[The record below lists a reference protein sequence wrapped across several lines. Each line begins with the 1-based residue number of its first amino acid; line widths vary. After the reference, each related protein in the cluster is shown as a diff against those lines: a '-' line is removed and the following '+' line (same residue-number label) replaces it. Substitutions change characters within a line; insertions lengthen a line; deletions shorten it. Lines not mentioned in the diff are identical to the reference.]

1 MPAGWGPRR
10 EAATVKAGWLPSYGS
25 QLASLSPRGEKGSR
39 NGRWLVGCTGNY
51 RRFVRLRRTQRNAT
65 RPHQTNRVAVLDTG
79 RLADL
84 AARGENPK
92 NSRPD
97 SFPLRSV
104 ETKGRGWMEIV
115 DAVASRNGAAA
126 RRRARSLGQLST
138 NQTGSLDVS
147 PTAQM
152 LRPSARAHIL
162 YK

>member
-104 ETKGRGWMEIV
+104 ETKVFRVHVTGLVTTQTAREFWKLKGVDGDRGC
-115 DAVASRNGAAA
+115 G
-126 RRRARSLGQLST
+126 GFT
-138 NQTGSLDVS
+138 
-147 PTAQM
+147 
-152 LRPSARAHIL
+152 
-162 YK
+162 